1 MTAVDPVLTTL
12 ASGDEAGAAELALR
26 NHGPAVLRYLLG
38 LLRDP
43 DDADDAFSMFAEQ
56 LWRRIGTFRGP
67 GGFEVWLFRIAFREA
82 IRLRDEAWRRRKR
95 VMPTTEAHRIAAEV
109 RRTASVSRERRLDA
123 LERLRGALS
132 LEDQHLLVLRV
143 DHELSFEE
151 IAGTLGEGDAAL
163 EEATVRKRFER
174 AKARLAKLARAEGLI
189 E

>member
-1 MTAVDPVLTTL
+1 MLATL

-26 NHGPAVLRYLLG
+26 DHGPAVLRYLSG
-38 LLRDP
+38 LLRDA

-56 LWRRIGTFRGP
+56 VWRRIGTFRGP

-82 IRLRDEAWRRRKR
+82 MRLRDEAWRRRKR
-95 VMPTTEAHRIAAEV
+95 ALPTTDAHRIAAEV
-109 RRTASVSRERRLDA
+109 RRTASVSMERRLDA
-123 LERLRGALS
+123 LEKLRASLS

-143 DHELSFEE
+143 DHGLSFEE
-151 IAGTLGEGDAAL
+151 IAGTLGEGEAPL

-174 AKARLAKLARAEGLI
+174 AKARLARAAKDAGLL

>member
-1 MTAVDPVLTTL
+1 VSRVLATL
-12 ASGDEAGAAELALR
+12 ATGDEAGAAELALR
-26 NHGPAVLRYLLG
+26 DHGPAVLRYLAG

-56 LWRRIGTFRGP
+56 VWKRIGTFRGP
-67 GGFEVWLFRIAFREA
+67 GGFEVWLFRVAFREA
-82 IRLRDEAWRRRKR
+82 LRLRGEAWARRKR
-95 VMPTTEAHRIAAEV
+95 PLPTTDAHRIAAEV

-123 LERLRGALS
+123 LERLRAALP

-151 IAGTLGEGDAAL
+151 IAGTLGDGEAPL

-174 AKARLAKLARAEGLI
+174 AKARLARLAKAEGLL

>member
-1 MTAVDPVLTTL
+1 MLATL

-26 NHGPAVLRYLLG
+26 DHGPAVLRYLLG

-56 LWRRIGTFRGP
+56 VWRRIGTFRGP

-82 IRLRDEAWRRRKR
+82 MRLRDEAWRRRKR
-95 VMPTTEAHRIAAEV
+95 ALPSTDAHRIAAEV

-123 LERLRGALS
+123 LEQLRAALS

-143 DHELSFEE
+143 DHGLSFGE
-151 IAGTLGEGDAAL
+151 IAGTLGEGEAPL
-163 EEATVRKRFER
+163 EEATVRKRYER
-174 AKARLAKLARAEGLI
+174 AKARLARAARAAGLLG
-189 E
+189 

>member
-1 MTAVDPVLTTL
+1 VSRVLATL

-26 NHGPAVLRYLLG
+26 DHGPAVLRYLAG

-43 DDADDAFSMFAEQ
+43 DDADDAFSLFAEQ
-56 LWRRIGTFRGP
+56 VWKRIGTFRGP
-67 GGFEVWLFRIAFREA
+67 GGFEVWLFRVAFREA
-82 IRLRDEAWRRRKR
+82 LRLRDEAWRRRKR
-95 VMPTTEAHRIAAEV
+95 PLPTSAAGRIAAEV

-143 DHELSFEE
+143 DHGLDFAE
-151 IAGTLGEGDAAL
+151 IAQTLGEGEAPL

-174 AKARLAKLARAEGLI
+174 AKARLAKLAKAEGLLD
-189 E
+189 